1 MRRNV
6 ALSVMLITAA
16 ATLWFTGFALAHETV
31 KLRHLHGL
39 GYSADGNRLK
49 IANHYG
55 IAVYSDGRWSK
66 APGPAHDYMGF
77 VVTGEFIISSGH
89 AEGSRSS
96 SVSRLLGSIRSHDR
110 GRSWTRLGFEGE
122 AEFHIVAA
130 GHATNVVY
138 VHTAASNSRMPSP
151 GIYRTMEETP
161 GWRHAR
167 AEGLRGEL
175 NVLAAH
181 PTEPGTIAAATT
193 AGLFLSRDSGD
204 VFDSIAP
211 GHVTAA
217 CFTLESDAL
226 WFSTFEDRRARL
238 FRKHLARPAQQEIN
252 MPLIGV
258 DAVAYIAQNPARRTE
273 FAIASFQ
280 RSVFI
285 TPDSGNT
292 WREIARARG
301 TLRE

>member
-6 ALSVMLITAA
+6 ALGVMLITTA
-16 ATLWFTGFALAHETV
+16 ATLWFTAFALAHETV

-89 AEGSRSS
+89 PEGSS
-96 SVSRLLGSIRSHDR
+96 SVSRLLGLIRSDDR
-110 GRSWTRLGFEGE
+110 GRSWTSLGFEGE

-138 VHTAASNSRMPSP
+138 VYTAAPNSRMPSP
-151 GIYRTMEETP
+151 GIYRRIEESA

-167 AEGLRGEL
+167 ADGLRGEL

-204 VFDSIAP
+204 VFDRIAP
-211 GHVTAA
+211 GHVTAT
-217 CFTLESDAL
+217 CFTLEGDAL
-226 WFSTFEDRRARL
+226 WFGTFEDRRARL
-238 FRKHLARPAQQEIN
+238 FRKHLARAAQQEIN
-252 MPLIGV
+252 MPSIGV
-258 DAVAYIAQNPARRTE
+258 DAVAYIAQNPARRAE

-285 TPDSGNT
+285 TPDSGKT
-292 WREIARARG
+292 WHEIARARG
-301 TLRE
+301 TLPE

>member
-6 ALSVMLITAA
+6 ALSVMLITTA
-16 ATLWFTGFALAHETV
+16 ATLWFTAFALAHETV

-77 VVTGEFIISSGH
+77 VVTGDFIISSGH
-89 AEGSRSS
+89 PEGSS
-96 SVSRLLGSIRSHDR
+96 SVSTLLGLIRSDDR
-110 GRSWTRLGFEGE
+110 GRSWTSLGFEGE

-138 VHTAASNSRMPSP
+138 VYTAAPNSRMPLP
-151 GIYRTMEETP
+151 GIYRRIEETA

-167 AEGLRGEL
+167 ADGLRGEL

-204 VFDSIAP
+204 VFDRIAP
-211 GHVTAA
+211 GHVTTA
-217 CFTLESDAL
+217 CFTLEGDAL
-226 WFSTFEDRRARL
+226 WFGSFEDRRARL
-238 FRKHLARPAQQEIN
+238 FRKHLGRAAQQEIN
-252 MPLIGV
+252 MPSIGV
-258 DAVAYIAQNPARRTE
+258 DAVAYIAQNPARRAE

-285 TPDSGNT
+285 TPDSGKT
-292 WREIARARG
+292 WQEIARARG
-301 TLRE
+301 TLPE